1 MHFMND
7 YDIEIAQ
14 HRFDT
19 PETPN
24 RSKVADV
31 VAKLAEW
38 ADNNSDG
45 WHSWPKPCRAA
56 SKALDLIDPHTYD
69 EIVEFEQNDASD
81 AEVKK
86 AFAPIK
92 SFLTRQGVAHSE
104 IFGASD

>member
-14 HRFDT
+14 HRFS
-19 PETPN
+19 EANTPN
-24 RSKVADV
+24 REKVADV

-56 SKALDLIDPHTYD
+56 SKALDLIDPRTYA
-69 EIVEFEQNDASD
+69 EIVEFEENDASD
-81 AEVKK
+81 AEVKA
-86 AFAPIK
+86 AFRPIK
-92 SFLTRQGVAHSE
+92 AFLTRQGVAHSE
-104 IFGASD
+104 IFGG

>member
-14 HRFDT
+14 HRFSEAD
-19 PETPN
+19 TPN
-24 RSKVADV
+24 REKVADA

-56 SKALDLIDPHTYD
+56 SKALDLIDPRTYAD
-69 EIVEFEQNDASD
+69 IEAFEETDATD
-81 AEVKK
+81 AEVTA
-86 AFAPIK
+86 AFRPIK
-92 SFLTRQGVAHSE
+92 AFLTRQGVAHSE
-104 IFGASD
+104 IFGA